1 MKDYY
6 EKVKLFDAQELP
18 KRLQKFDGCA
28 TPTDE
33 AKCDARLFL
42 SKYFLDEDGNP
53 DRSKTPDLIVLPGYF
68 DKGLRLT
75 GQIERVPALHLADG
89 GLGGANNVTVIGWDR
104 ARVNNQA
111 YEIDMEHSFGR
122 GVLRSSQDWDQR
134 MMSHLKYVEE
144 NSNRAKTVGSKFG
157 SSFEASNLHGNYAI
171 KCETIQ
177 DDWPVVSKQLGMRV
191 VHAGRLAIFDLGIV
205 VGLMVLDRTQVN
217 VSSILQEG
225 RWKSD
230 PFDEEDRDEEGEFVD
245 ASSDNVDSE
254 DESASELTQKSFYNA
269 DNKQDSP
276 TKWTS
281 GPPSKRPKI
290 ESSQPRRVYFQW
302 RGYNTMT
309 GAMQDDPQ
317 NRNTGYLDFANDDA
331 TVFKGSIRMDAL
343 GGKITFQGYKLPG
356 LGGPLTLDWNSLS
369 HLASERAKGLEY
381 KR

>member
-1 MKDYY
+1 MKDYREQLNVY
-6 EKVKLFDAQELP
+6 DAQELP
-18 KRLQKFDGCA
+18 KRVQKFDGCA

-33 AKCDARLFL
+33 AKCDVRLFL

-53 DRSKTPDLIVLPGYF
+53 DRTKTPDLILLPGYT
-68 DKGLRLT
+68 DKGLVLT
-75 GQIERVPALHLADG
+75 GLTERVPALHVADG
-89 GLGGANNVTVIGWDR
+89 GLGGADNVTVIGWDR

-111 YEIDMEHSFGR
+111 YEIDMDQSFGR
-122 GVLRSSQDWDQR
+122 GVLHSSQDWDR
-134 MMSHLKYVEE
+134 KMMSHLKYVEG
-144 NSNRAKTVGSKFG
+144 NSNRAETVGSKIG
-157 SSFEASNLHGNYAI
+157 SSFEASNLYGKYTI

-177 DDWPVVSKQLGMRV
+177 YDWPVVSKHLGMRV
-191 VHAGRLAIFDLGIV
+191 VPRGRLAIFDLGII
-205 VGLMVLDRTQVN
+205 VGLMVLDKTQES
-217 VSSILQEG
+217 VSRILQQG

-230 PFDEEDRDEEGEFVD
+230 PFDEEDTDDEGEFVD
-245 ASSDNVDSE
+245 ASSDDVDSD
-254 DESASELTQKSFYNA
+254 DEPATEISQKSSYNA

-276 TKWTS
+276 TDLTS
-281 GPPSKRPKI
+281 GHPPKRPKI

-317 NRNTGYLDFANDDA
+317 NRNTGYLDFTNDDA
-331 TVFKGSIRMDAL
+331 TVFEGSIRMDAL

-356 LGGPLTLDWNSLS
+356 LAGPLTLDWDSLS